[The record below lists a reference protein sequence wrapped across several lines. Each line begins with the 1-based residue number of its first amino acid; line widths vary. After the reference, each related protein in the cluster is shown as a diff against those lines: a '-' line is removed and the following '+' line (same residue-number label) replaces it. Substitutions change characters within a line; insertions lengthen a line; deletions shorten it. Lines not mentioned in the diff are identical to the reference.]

1 MMLKFHKANEEGKLV
16 GEVLVNLDLLCSVN
30 QGSGPVELRLA
41 DGGKIWV
48 TETFDEVLRLC
59 SK

>member
-30 QGSGPVELRLA
+30 QGSGPVELRMA
-41 DGGKIWV
+41 DGCKIWV